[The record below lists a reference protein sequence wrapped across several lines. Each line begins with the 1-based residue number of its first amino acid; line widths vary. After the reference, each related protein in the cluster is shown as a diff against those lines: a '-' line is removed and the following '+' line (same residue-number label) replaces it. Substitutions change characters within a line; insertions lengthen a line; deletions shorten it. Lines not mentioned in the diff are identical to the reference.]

1 MCSQIRL
8 LFHVWACYLW
18 YYSHLALY
26 SSFDVSRSALLLW
39 TVCTLPHC
47 VDYKGRMCMKLV
59 VWWWVQLS
67 WRCRPLRAIPSSLLK
82 PCYVSTLPHAPW
94 LCPRTVFCTITGAF
108 VHSAWSQLCFVRC
121 RSLQP
126 PMAWIRCFHGV
137 SLLRCGP
144 PRSLRGALQAV
155 LSSSTT
161 MCCTEFSIQ
170 LMRLGA
176 NVS

>member
-1 MCSQIRL
+1 VDSVH
-8 LFHVWACYLW
+8 FT
-18 YYSHLALY
+18 ALRGLQGQ
-26 SSFDVSRSALLLW
+26 DVYEVS
-39 TVCTLPHC
+39 
-47 VDYKGRMCMKLV
+47 GLV
-59 VWWWVQLS
+59 VGAALVAL
-67 WRCRPLRAIPSSLLK
+67 PSSSCPSFIVAQTLL
-82 PCYVSTLPHAPW
+82 CFHASACALVVSKDS
-94 LCPRTVFCTITGAF
+94 FCTITGAVF
-108 VHSAWSQLCFVRC
+108 HSAWSQQCFVRC

-137 SLLRCGP
+137 ILLRCGP